1 MEFIGVCWLALSSGT
16 TLQVN
21 LLFCIGTTKVYT
33 IYIIHCVESTAIHAK
48 SKVVSEDD
56 IYCFSHDRVQPLLS
70 YCFLQTHLICTV
82 PEYTGA
88 RRPTES
94 KAVCQVVINS
104 GGKLSEGQQFIYSP
118 GKISVP
124 FVACSKFY
132 AHLILLHPVSAE
144 DKIKK
149 ATQMF

>member
-1 MEFIGVCWLALSSGT
+1 MHIFINHYVEI
-16 TLQVN
+16 
-21 LLFCIGTTKVYT
+21 FCRFY
-33 IYIIHCVESTAIHAK
+33 
-48 SKVVSEDD
+48 VVSKAER
-56 IYCFSHDRVQPLLS
+56 YWFSHDRVQPLLS
-70 YCFLQTHLICTV
+70 YCLLQTHLICTV

-124 FVACSKFY
+124 FIACSKFY